1 MTSNNYK
8 YEEDSSS
15 LSLNTTIFQC
25 ADKIKLRI
33 PTSCGRLGECHEC
46 IVEIL
51 NGKSNLSNRT
61 EEEMF
66 LKDPFRLACQAKIV
80 STKEK
85 LSFRPR
91 NRDRKILTDSFLP
104 KTFELSNN
112 FIVSSNGVEKKEND
126 TFVKLLDKESDIYGL
141 AIDVGTTTV
150 AINLVNL
157 LTGEILLTSSYE
169 NPQVFGGSD
178 VINRI
183 SYDST
188 KFKGELH
195 KAIISSV
202 NFEIGEMIKPLKI
215 RRRQILE
222 VTIVGNTTMR
232 DIFFD
237 LNVETIGLKPYKSS
251 IEFDYINNKVDSTEL
266 KRSAK
271 EMGIRINPKGL
282 IYSPPLIA
290 SHIGSD
296 VSAGLISSSFFD
308 NDSNKL
314 FIDIGTNTEVVIGN
328 SKKMSAASCPA
339 GPAFEGGEVT
349 FGMPGYDGAIEKVK
363 WNDGGITFQTIGNS
377 EPLGICGSGLI
388 DLLSEMKKKKYMND
402 LGQFKNQENELI
414 IDKENNIL
422 ISRKDVS
429 ALAQAKAANVCGQAL
444 TIKDYGISIND
455 LDTVYLAGGF
465 ASYIDVDNAIDI
477 GFILNFPE
485 DKIVKIGNSALN
497 GATHL
502 LLSNQA
508 RNKLVKYVK
517 QINHLELE
525 TKTEFFD
532 YFVEGCQFKKINL

>member
-112 FIVSSNGVEKKEND
+112 FIISSNGVEKKEND

-222 VTIVGNTTMR
+222 ITIVGNTTMR

-251 IEFDYINNKVDSTEL
+251 IEFDYINNKVESTEL

-465 ASYIDVDNAIDI
+465 ASYIDVDNAKEI

-502 LLSNQA
+502 LLSDQA